1 MGLQWSRD
9 GAWKEKTGRIRTEM
23 MRGIPRMAPVKVRRR
38 ELRYLPPVS
47 IVVSISLIEF
57 FLIFCE
63 LNV

>member
-1 MGLQWSRD
+1 M
-9 GAWKEKTGRIRTEM
+9 T
-23 MRGIPRMAPVKVRRR
+23 RGILRMAPVKVRRR